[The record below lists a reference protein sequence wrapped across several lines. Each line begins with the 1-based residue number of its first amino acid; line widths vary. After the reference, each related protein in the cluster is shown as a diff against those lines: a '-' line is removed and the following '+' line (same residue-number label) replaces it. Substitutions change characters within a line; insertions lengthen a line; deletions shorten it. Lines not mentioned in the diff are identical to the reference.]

1 MKAAAGLNGV
11 EVHEVWS
18 TDRETLDQIVVE
30 LDSKTRAI
38 VDYVENLKN
47 GSNHWNGYE
56 LGANIAHIMEDITS
70 IKSQLSEYDYYKEN
84 NPAVRAAWEHYQMML
99 ILAKEDNK

>member
-38 VDYVENLKN
+38 VRRWCR
-47 GSNHWNGYE
+47 H
-56 LGANIAHIMEDITS
+56 
-70 IKSQLSEYDYYKEN
+70 
-84 NPAVRAAWEHYQMML
+84 
-99 ILAKEDNK
+99 